1 MIIDLRDFVDLP
13 SRVSR
18 EGDAKRLEI
27 PVDGISFQSGV
38 RVELDV
44 LQADHAYYCT
54 GVVRCDVLLECSRCL
69 KKYPLTLRGD
79 IDFSIREAGEVQHLD
94 GTEAPDI
101 QIVIPSGSSRVDISD
116 PVRETII
123 LEIPLKP
130 LCDPDCRGL
139 CPRCGVNLNEQE
151 CNCKVEATD
160 TRWDGLRGL
169 S

>member
-1 MIIDLRDFVDLP
+1 MILDFRDLGELQTHVLL
-13 SRVSR
+13 
-18 EGDAKRLEI
+18 EEEAERLEI
-27 PVDGISFQSGV
+27 PVDGVSFQGKV

-44 LQADHAYYCT
+44 LQADHAYYCA
-54 GVVRCDVLLECSRCL
+54 GVVSCDVLLECSRCL

-79 IDFSIREAGEVQHLD
+79 VDFSIREVGEVQHLD

-101 QIVIPSGSSRVDISD
+101 QIVIPSGSSRVDIGD
-116 PVRETII
+116 PVLETLI

-160 TRWDGLRGL
+160 TRWNGLRGL